1 MLVSAAIRD
10 VTGRRQAEE
19 RQRALRERLAQSN
32 RDLEDFVAV
41 AAHDLHE
48 PLRKAR
54 FFGGRVSE
62 LSSALLD
69 GEGRED
75 LARMDGALERM
86 QTLID
91 GLLTYTL
98 ISTEADERQA
108 VDLGHVAQEVVADL
122 AMRFEETGARL
133 ELGEL
138 PAVEA
143 NPTQMRQLL
152 QNLLTNSLKYHR
164 PDEPPRV
171 RVEARPSARPGYCE
185 ISVADNGI
193 GFEQERAERIFG
205 LFERLQ
211 GRSKSEGAGL
221 GLALCRKIAE
231 RHGGGIRARSRPGE
245 GATFV
250 VTLPLSSAAPTLGRL
265 AARDAAPAP
274 EQPVNVLIVDDQ
286 EEDYA
291 ITCRLL
297 EEGGAS
303 TFSVN
308 WDPTSDTARAAL
320 ATGGHDVVLMDLRL
334 GDADGLAL
342 IEEARRA
349 GSRAGLILLTGVE
362 TPGLAERARAA
373 GADAYLS
380 KRKTGTVELQ
390 AVIARLLSA
399 RKHASAPA
407 RPGRAGAACVHQ
419 MRLRHTGAIDA

>member
-1 MLVSAAIRD
+1 PNGYRPTPSTARLFRARTLTISGGRRRLSVPDTAEAARARGCRSGGFARRLPRLSAPSGVLVSAAIRD

-152 QNLLTNSLKYHR
+152 Q
-164 PDEPPRV
+164 
-171 RVEARPSARPGYCE
+171 
-185 ISVADNGI
+185 
-193 GFEQERAERIFG
+193 
-205 LFERLQ
+205 
-211 GRSKSEGAGL
+211 
-221 GLALCRKIAE
+221 
-231 RHGGGIRARSRPGE
+231 
-245 GATFV
+245 
-250 VTLPLSSAAPTLGRL
+250 
-265 AARDAAPAP
+265 
-274 EQPVNVLIVDDQ
+274 
-286 EEDYA
+286 
-291 ITCRLL
+291 
-297 EEGGAS
+297 
-303 TFSVN
+303 
-308 WDPTSDTARAAL
+308 
-320 ATGGHDVVLMDLRL
+320 
-334 GDADGLAL
+334 
-342 IEEARRA
+342 
-349 GSRAGLILLTGVE
+349 
-362 TPGLAERARAA
+362 
-373 GADAYLS
+373 
-380 KRKTGTVELQ
+380 
-390 AVIARLLSA
+390 
-399 RKHASAPA
+399 
-407 RPGRAGAACVHQ
+407 
-419 MRLRHTGAIDA
+419 